1 MNPTKTIRTAL
12 LCCVSILTLCFASKA
27 QVIAGI
33 SANGRVM
40 IHGDTINVCRGTSIV
55 YESVAQGSPI
65 INWRFNNGLPGTMT
79 GAGPFSITYN
89 TNGYDTTFQKV
100 GTGAFADSMFIIVRV
115 FDLKPT
121 VDYNFSPD
129 NVCGNENVQ
138 FTNLTSIGEPFSYF
152 WTFDDGTTSLE
163 QDPAH
168 QFLSAVGAAGV
179 QSFQVKL
186 IVTNS
191 SFCVDSITKT
201 VTIKSVPDAAVGNA
215 DPFVTTGTTDDNITI
230 FKICEGQNS
239 HNFKFSNEST
249 TIPINASYTINWGD
263 GSPDSVFAS
272 WPTGTIINH
281 TFSRRSQ
288 HYDSKCYRNIRMCG
302 NKKIPGLCGDL
313 SIWKISR

>member
-1 MNPTKTIRTAL
+1 MNPTKTVRTAL

-40 IHGDTINVCRGTSIV
+40 IHGDTINVCRGTSVV

-163 QDPAH
+163 QDPTH
-168 QFLSAVGAAGV
+168 QFLSAVGNAGT

-201 VTIKSVPDAAVGNA
+201 VTIRTVPDAA
-215 DPFVTTGTTDDNITI
+215 I
-230 FKICEGQNS
+230 GQ
-239 HNFKFSNEST
+239 
-249 TIPINASYTINWGD
+249 
-263 GSPDSVFAS
+263 
-272 WPTGTIINH
+272 
-281 TFSRRSQ
+281 RRPPR
-288 HYDSKCYRNIRMCG
+288 YC
-302 NKKIPGLCGDL
+302 
-313 SIWKISR
+313 